1 MDLDL
6 AGKTALVTGS
16 SKGLG
21 KTIAQALHK
30 EGCNVVLNGREAF
43 ALEHLCAELGE
54 RATAI
59 AADVTDAKSC
69 RDMVIETEKRFGKI
83 DILVCNVGSGRS
95 VPPGRENP
103 SEWRRMLDLNLAST
117 TNMVEAA
124 TESLART
131 HGAVLCISSICGIE
145 ALGAPVTYS
154 AAKAALNA
162 YVRGM
167 ARPLGHRGI
176 RINAIAPGNL
186 VFEGSVWER
195 KLKED
200 AVAVEQMLQREVA
213 LRRLG
218 KAEEI
223 ADYALFLVS
232 PRSAFATGAVFVVDG
247 GQTRS

>member
-1 MDLDL
+1 M
-6 AGKTALVTGS
+6 AA
-16 SKGLG
+16 
-21 KTIAQALHK
+21 
-30 EGCNVVLNGREAF
+30 EA
-43 ALEHLCAELGE
+43 E
-54 RATAI
+54 R
-59 AADVTDAKSC
+59 C
-69 RDMVIETEKRFGKI
+69 FGKI

-103 SEWRRMLDLNLAST
+103 SEWRRMLDLNFMSA

-131 HGAVLCISSICGIE
+131 RGTVLCVSSICGIE
-145 ALGAPVTYS
+145 AVGAPVTYS

-200 AVAVEQMLQREVA
+200 PVAVEQMLQREVA

-218 KAEEI
+218 QAGEI
-223 ADYALFLVS
+223 ADFALFLVS
-232 PRSAFATGAVFVVDG
+232 PRSAFATGAVFVIDG

>member
-1 MDLDL
+1 MDLEL

-21 KTIAQALHK
+21 KAIAQGLHR
-30 EGCNVVLNGREAF
+30 EGCNVILNGREAS
-43 ALEHLCAELGE
+43 ALESLRAELGE
-54 RATAI
+54 RAAAI
-59 AADVTDAKSC
+59 AADVTDANSC
-69 RDMVIETEKRFGKI
+69 RDMAAEAERCFGKI

-103 SEWRRMLDLNLAST
+103 SEWRRMLDLNFMSA

-131 HGAVLCISSICGIE
+131 RGTVLCVSSICGIE
-145 ALGAPVTYS
+145 AVGAPVTYS

-200 AVAVEQMLQREVA
+200 PVAVEQMLQREVA

-218 KAEEI
+218 QAGEI
-223 ADYALFLVS
+223 ADFALFLVS
-232 PRSAFATGAVFVVDG
+232 PRSAFATGAVFVIDG